1 MQLFLLFRQTRKVV
15 QAHLDRAFT
24 KLAEL
29 ATRAAEQAKRG
40 ALESGQVHEQD
51 IQGAVKDIIL
61 NLEFIPEVVE
71 SLAPRLR
78 R

>member
-1 MQLFLLFRQTRKVV
+1 MQLFLLFRRTRKVV
-15 QAHLDRAFT
+15 KAHLDGAAT

-29 ATRAAEQAKRG
+29 ATRAAEQTKKA
-40 ALESGQVHEQD
+40 AHEEDFQST
-51 IQGAVKDIIL
+51 AKDIIL
-61 NLEFIPEVVE
+61 ILELIPERVE